1 MSRSLPSLGAVLLP
15 AITRAVSAW
24 MCVPG
29 PLPTAG
35 TAAGAPAQ
43 ARRPTARDV
52 PSSKEKQQ

>member
-29 PLPTAG
+29 PLPIAATV
-35 TAAGAPAQ
+35 AGAPAQ
-43 ARRPTARDV
+43 ARRTTVRDV
-52 PSSKEKQQ
+52 PLSKEKQQ